1 MAVVNYPRRGEYKK
15 LSMYKKRFV
24 ISEDRKFKKL
34 SNIESKY
41 FDKSIQILVSVAG
54 LLLLS
59 GIVYGVVNKD
69 ILVVIPSMQSLSIEP
84 LIEVRD
90 FSDDSIE
97 KKSDQDNT
105 FIFVGALVIFL
116 VGATVLSYYSPT
128 SIGLSE
134 LNSVIGDIKSNLEQ
148 IDREI
153 VHLSSLIKHDSLKL
167 RALVHKCDL
176 KTCKHALASL
186 INNYPKKK

>member
-15 LSMYKKRFV
+15 LSMYKKRFM

-69 ILVVIPSMQSLSIEP
+69 ILVVISSMQSLSIEP
-84 LIEVRD
+84 SIEVRD

-116 VGATVLSYYSPT
+116 VGVTILSYYSLT

-148 IDREI
+148 ID
-153 VHLSSLIKHDSLKL
+153 
-167 RALVHKCDL
+167 
-176 KTCKHALASL
+176 
-186 INNYPKKK
+186 